1 MNVFIFGDSTT
12 QEYSERFYP
21 QQGWGYYLNDRFVD
35 DVNIVNVAVAGHS
48 LKSFLYSEDYIK
60 GETYENHPE
69 RSEWNGIV
77 NQIQN
82 GDFVILYSGGIND
95 MLQTGKDAYRPDGKG
110 DYVLDAQ
117 NTSYESYFYLGKGLG
132 THSFFT
138 LTSSVEEYTTLLYE
152 MAETVKSK
160 GAIPIVVQGTGKY
173 YKVHDNDRNVV
184 SAVRKYAAAVE
195 DAAKRA
201 DVVYLDVG
209 SEFEQEFSVIGYE
222 KMLEKYFLSQK
233 AYERF
238 GKEKLIERKIPP
250 VDDNVHYN
258 LDGAR
263 RVAEIF
269 IQKLRNTNCE
279 LAKYLR

>member
-12 QEYSERFYP
+12 QEYSEQFYP

-35 DVNIVNVAVAGHS
+35 EVKIVNVAVAGHS

-60 GETYENHPE
+60 GDTGENHPE
-69 RSEWNGIV
+69 RSEWNAIV
-77 NQIQN
+77 NRIQN

-95 MLQTGKDAYRPDGKG
+95 MLQTGKDAYRPDEKG
-110 DYVLDAQ
+110 DYVFDAQ

-132 THSFFT
+132 GYSFFT

-160 GAIPIVVQGTGKY
+160 GATPIVVRGTGKY
-173 YKVHDNDRNVV
+173 YKVHDDDRNVI
-184 SAVRKYAAAVE
+184 SAVRKYAVAVE

-201 DVVYLDVG
+201 GAIYLDVG

-222 KMLEKYFLSQK
+222 KMLEKYFLSEK

-238 GKEKLIERKIPP
+238 GNERAIERKTPS

-279 LAKYLR
+279 LTKYLR